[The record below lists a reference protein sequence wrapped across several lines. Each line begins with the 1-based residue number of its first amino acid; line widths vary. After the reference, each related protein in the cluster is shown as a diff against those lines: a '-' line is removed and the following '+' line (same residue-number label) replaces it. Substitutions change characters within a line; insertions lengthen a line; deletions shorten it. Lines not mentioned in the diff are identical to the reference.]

1 MLNVHSNLD
10 VELLHFIQFASVSA
24 ISDELSCHRTWLGGI
39 DLEIWANSAT
49 ILVADVVSK
58 SAIICDELSSHRTWL
73 GGIVLEI
80 WARSATIIVADVVS
94 KS

>member
-24 ISDELSCHRTWLGGI
+24 ISDELSCRRTWLGGI
-39 DLEIWANSAT
+39 DLEIWANCAT

-58 SAIICDELSSHRTWL
+58 SAIICGEMFYPFWM
-73 GGIVLEI
+73 
-80 WARSATIIVADVVS
+80 
-94 KS
+94 